1 MEKFLK
7 QLNLHELEGYRY
19 LRNLS
24 GGEMAAV
31 ALYEAIDDLPSDL
44 GPSMSESRAVE
55 DTRGGRGISHDS
67 KALRRPERVVVK
79 FLIAPRW
86 QLDLEAFRREAE
98 TLLMMRKHTGGH
110 TIVKALTT
118 VRSSEIYPVHYFMME
133 YVEGETFL
141 SKFESRQGP
150 WDVNTSLDYLRR
162 IATALLPA
170 AGFAEIHRDLHAGN
184 IMIVEP
190 TAMSRDNFVMVRD
203 PGIRILDFGTSRNWL
218 STPQSSW
225 QEDRFRHCGAVSA
238 WSPEFLADPAD
249 VDSKHDI
256 WALGTLFFRMITGE
270 HAFPS
275 ENFKTYYDSACSGS
289 YAKEALSEMPIEV
302 RRLISGMFKVS
313 SRERLSLA
321 GVYKIAND
329 ILEYDL
335 GNWLEAHP
343 VLQELYFMVEGNIWK
358 CPLCQAIGNP
368 AQDGRCRSCKRVV
381 EEFLLPF

>member
-7 QLNLHELEGYRY
+7 QLNLHELEGFRY
-19 LRNLS
+19 LRTLS

-31 ALYEAIDDLPSDL
+31 ALYESIEPTAGVL
-44 GPSMSESRAVE
+44 GSNGAE
-55 DTRGGRGISHDS
+55 
-67 KALRRPERVVVK
+67 RPEKVVVK

-110 TIVKALTT
+110 TIVKALTS
-118 VRSSEIYPVHYFMME
+118 VRSSDVYPVHYFMME
-133 YVEGETFL
+133 YVEGESFL
-141 SKFESRQGP
+141 SKFEASPAP
-150 WDVNTSLDYLRR
+150 WDTNIALDYLRR

-184 IMIVEP
+184 IMIVTP
-190 TAMSRDNFVMVRD
+190 TVLATESLVMERD

-256 WALGTLFFRMITGE
+256 WAIGTLFYRMITGE
-270 HAFPS
+270 HAFPA
-275 ENFKTYYDSACSGS
+275 ENFKAYYDSATSGN
-289 YAKEALSEMPIEV
+289 YAKEALEDVPSEVVKLMA
-302 RRLISGMFKVS
+302 GMFKVPR
-313 SRERLSLA
+313 RERLSLG

-329 ILEYDL
+329 ILEHDL
-335 GNWLEAHP
+335 GRWLEAHP
-343 VLQELYFMVEGNIWK
+343 VLQELYFMVEGNICK
-358 CPLCQAIGNP
+358 GSLCHAVGNP
-368 AQDGRCRSCKRVV
+368 APDGRCRSCKRVV